1 MVTPFI
7 SVCFSS
13 FPQHLR
19 RQADP
24 DFQKRQR
31 MEHVDALDVTTNH
44 HSDPPCQRVRSVRC
58 CNYVVNQQI
67 WRNWLRTVFAT
78 ENAWTHFECC
88 EQNDTLVVFFSTKRF
103 LVMQKKRHVLIVV
116 LDKPS
121 DFEQLLEKPLQTGR
135 HFDRTQKFPRGRVSS
150 EVFERGR
157 CDLGRRWLLGLW
169 TEALG
174 WKEINVP
181 DCHGFCCPSW
191 TEIGVFDY
199 IWSSGFSGVQ
209 YSMCWIDSTYF
220 LLTIS

>member
-1 MVTPFI
+1 M
-7 SVCFSS
+7 
-13 FPQHLR
+13 
-19 RQADP
+19 
-24 DFQKRQR
+24 
-31 MEHVDALDVTTNH
+31 NH
-44 HSDPPCQRVRSVRC
+44 HSDPPCQHVRSVRC

-88 EQNDTLVVFFSTKRF
+88 EQKDTLVVFFP
-103 LVMQKKRHVLIVV
+103 QKGFCDARKACSHSGFWISPLTLNNFFKLLQLFGILIVRKNSLEDV
-116 LDKPS
+116 LAQKCLKEADVTLAEDDYS
-121 DFEQLLEKPLQTGR
+121 DFELR
-135 HFDRTQKFPRGRVSS
+135 
-150 EVFERGR
+150 
-157 CDLGRRWLLGLW
+157 LW
-169 TEALG
+169 DG
-174 WKEINVP
+174 EINVP